1 MTNEELAL
9 MIKNGDKNAEI
20 ILWENIASLVKKNA
34 RYFCYKYSCYNLTGS
49 YEDMLQEA
57 FISMISAANHYKT
70 VDEGGKTFWGY
81 FKSYYLA
88 EAFDT
93 AAWGGHTKKK
103 LGEPLNHA
111 FSLDCSLNDS
121 GILPVD
127 NFIDPESEYIYSGID
142 DADFWESIG
151 NLLIRI
157 ICEVPDEEAKKIVMF
172 QYLNDTTLKA
182 GADYFHMSYGK
193 YRRRYRSGLK
203 YILNS
208 LLALL
213 DYGDDRYGLSELI
226 ESLSF
231 RKSGLKAWK
240 DRQFTSTT
248 EWLAL
253 KQVEYSSSLSHETQ
267 LP

>member
-9 MIKNGDKNAEI
+9 RIKDGDKNAEI
-20 ILWENIASLVKKNA
+20 ILWENIAALVKKNA
-34 RYFCYKYSCYNLTGS
+34 RYFCSKYSCYNLTGY

-57 FISMISAANHYKT
+57 FISMISAANHYKD
-70 VDEGGKTFWGY
+70 VSDGGKTFWGY
-81 FKSYYLA
+81 FSTYYLA
-88 EAFDT
+88 KAFDT

-111 FSLDCSLNDS
+111 FSLDCPLNDS
-121 GILPVD
+121 GILPID
-127 NFIDPESEYIYSGID
+127 NFIDPESEYIYSTID
-142 DADFWESIG
+142 DVDFWESIG

-157 ICEVPDEEAKKIVMF
+157 VCEVPDEEAKKIVMF
-172 QYLNDTTLKA
+172 QYLNDTTLTA
-182 GADYFHMSYGK
+182 GAEYFHMSYGK
-193 YRRRYRSGLK
+193 YRRRYMSGLK

-213 DYGDDRYGLSELI
+213 DNDDDRYGLSEFI
-226 ESLSF
+226 ESLSY

-253 KQVEYSSSLSHETQ
+253 KHIESSSSLSHEPP
-267 LP
+267 LL

>member
-9 MIKNGDKNAEI
+9 MIKSGDKNAEI
-20 ILWENIASLVKKNA
+20 ILWENIAALVKKNA

-121 GILPVD
+121 GILPID
-127 NFIDPESEYIYSGID
+127 NIIEDVHVASRPLLQEGPQKLYDLDKQRHQLYL
-142 DADFWESIG
+142 DACDYH
-151 NLLIRI
+151 LI
-157 ICEVPDEEAKKIVMF
+157 
-172 QYLNDTTLKA
+172 ND
-182 GADYFHMSYGK
+182 
-193 YRRRYRSGLK
+193 
-203 YILNS
+203 
-208 LLALL
+208 
-213 DYGDDRYGLSELI
+213 
-226 ESLSF
+226 
-231 RKSGLKAWK
+231 
-240 DRQFTSTT
+240 
-248 EWLAL
+248 
-253 KQVEYSSSLSHETQ
+253 SSLENIVNNIISIITFKYN
-267 LP
+267 